1 MTDAPTSWLLE
12 KIRQHASAQSL
23 WFSDENVLNQLPDAQ
38 AWPQKPALMTNRW
51 DIAEHAKRLGF
62 NAEFN
67 DVDLTNIADNSIDHI
82 FYRISKEKA
91 VTHHLINQAQRVL
104 KPLGILWISGQKN
117 EGVKTYIE
125 KASALFGCGK
135 NIQKDGMSY
144 SSQLVKKNT
153 LGQPLTEKLVNDAP
167 LSHALLNDENYRE
180 LRECLSINN
189 TNILS
194 KPGQFGWSK
203 LDQGSEFLIA
213 QVTQHFSTQKHSF
226 EHCLDLGCGYGY
238 LTIASQHL
246 PIKQRTLTDNNAAAL
261 ITASAN
267 CKHLNIAADVIA
279 SDAGEQLPTQFDLI
293 LCNPPFH
300 QGFSVDGDLTD
311 KFLRNAAKLLTAN
324 GVAYFVV
331 NQFIALEKKAL
342 PFFKQINLIAQ
353 NKSFKIIELRKN

>member
-1 MTDAPTSWLLE
+1 MMTDAPTSWLLE
-12 KIRQHASAQSL
+12 QIRQHASAESL
-23 WFSDENVLNQLPDAQ
+23 WFSDENVLHQLPHAE

-51 DIAEHAKRLGF
+51 DIAEHAKHLGF
-62 NAEFN
+62 SAEFN
-67 DVDLTNIADNSIDHI
+67 DVDLSKIADNSVDHI

-104 KPLGILWISGQKN
+104 KPLGMLWVSGQKN

-125 KASALFGCGK
+125 KASALFGCEK
-135 NIQKDGMSY
+135 NIQKNGMSY
-144 SSQLVKKNT
+144 SSQLVKKDNNR
-153 LGQPLTEKLVNDAP
+153 EP
-167 LSHALLNDENYRE
+167 LSEKQLNDENYRE

-189 TNILS
+189 KSVLS
-194 KPGQFGWSK
+194 KPGQFGWNK
-203 LDQGSEFLIA
+203 LDQGSEFLIE
-213 QVTQHFSTQKHSF
+213 QVTQSLTTENRSF

-238 LTIASQHL
+238 LTIASQHI
-246 PIKQRTLTDNNAAAL
+246 PIKHRTLTDNNAAAL

-279 SDAGEQLPTQFDLI
+279 GDAGEYLPKHFDLI

-311 KFLRNAAKLLTAN
+311 KFLRNTEKLLTEN

-353 NKSFKIIELRKN
+353 NKSFKVIELRKN

>member
-1 MTDAPTSWLLE
+1 MTDTPTSWLLE
-12 KIRQHASAQSL
+12 QIRQHASTQSL
-23 WFSDENVLNQLPDAQ
+23 WFSDENVLHQLPDAQ
-38 AWPQKPALMTNRW
+38 AWPQKPALITNRW

-62 NAEFN
+62 SAEFN
-67 DVDLTNIADNSIDHI
+67 DVDLSKIADNSIDHI

-104 KPLGILWISGQKN
+104 KPLGVLWISGQKN

-144 SSQLVKKNT
+144 SSQIVKKDNNNE
-153 LGQPLTEKLVNDAP
+153 LLSEK
-167 LSHALLNDENYRE
+167 LLNDETYRE

-189 TNILS
+189 KNVLS
-194 KPGQFGWSK
+194 KPGQFGWNK
-203 LDQGSEFLIA
+203 LDQGSEFLIE
-213 QVTQHFSTQKHSF
+213 QVTQVLATENRSF

-246 PIKQRTLTDNNAAAL
+246 PIKHRTLTDNNAAAL

-267 CKHLNIAADVIA
+267 CKHLNIAAEVVA
-279 SDAGEQLPTQFDLI
+279 GDAGEQLSKHFDLI

-311 KFLRNAAKLLTAN
+311 KFLRNAGKQLTEN
-324 GVAYFVV
+324 GLAYFVV

-342 PFFKQINLIAQ
+342 PYFTQINLIAQ
-353 NKSFKIIELRKN
+353 NKSFKVIELRKN

>member
-1 MTDAPTSWLLE
+1 MMTDAPTSWLLE
-12 KIRQHASAQSL
+12 QIRQHATTQSL
-23 WFSDENVLNQLPDAQ
+23 WFSDENVLHQLPDAQ

-62 NAEFN
+62 SAEFN
-67 DVDLTNIADNSIDHI
+67 DVDLNKLADNSIDHI

-104 KPLGILWISGQKN
+104 KPLGVLWISGQKN

-125 KASALFGCGK
+125 KASVLFGCGK

-144 SSQLVKKNT
+144 SSQLVKRDNSGE
-153 LGQPLTEKLVNDAP
+153 LLNDKQ
-167 LSHALLNDENYRE
+167 LNDENYRE

-189 TNILS
+189 KSVLS
-194 KPGQFGWSK
+194 KPGQFGWNK
-203 LDQGSEFLIA
+203 LDQGSEFLIE
-213 QVTQHFSTQKHSF
+213 QVTQALATENRSF

-261 ITASAN
+261 MTASAN
-267 CKHLNIAADVIA
+267 CKHLNIAAEVIA
-279 SDAGEQLPTQFDLI
+279 GDAGEQLPQYFDLI

-311 KFLRNAAKLLTAN
+311 KFLRNAAKQLTEN
-324 GVAYFVV
+324 GLAYFVV

-342 PFFKQINLIAQ
+342 PYFTQINLIAQ
-353 NKSFKIIELRKN
+353 NKSFKVIELRKN

>member
-1 MTDAPTSWLLE
+1 MMTDAPTSWLLE
-12 KIRQHASAQSL
+12 KIRQHATTQSL
-23 WFSDENVLNQLPDAQ
+23 WFSDENALHQLPDAQ

-62 NAEFN
+62 SAEFN
-67 DVDLTNIADNSIDHI
+67 DVDLSKIADNSVDHI

-104 KPLGILWISGQKN
+104 KPLGVLWISGQKN

-125 KASALFGCGK
+125 KASVLFGCGK

-144 SSQLVKKNT
+144 SSQLVKKDKS
-153 LGQPLTEKLVNDAP
+153 GE
-167 LSHALLNDENYRE
+167 LLNDENYRE

-189 TNILS
+189 KSVLS
-194 KPGQFGWSK
+194 KPGQFGWNK
-203 LDQGSEFLIA
+203 LDQGSEFLIE
-213 QVTQHFSTQKHSF
+213 QVTQALATEKRNF

-261 ITASAN
+261 ITANAN
-267 CKHLNIAADVIA
+267 CKHLNISAEVIA
-279 SDAGEQLPTQFDLI
+279 GDAGEQLPKQFDLI

-311 KFLRNAAKLLTAN
+311 KFLRNAAKQLTEN
-324 GVAYFVV
+324 GLAYFVV

-342 PFFKQINLIAQ
+342 PYFKQINLIAQ
-353 NKSFKIIELRKN
+353 NKSFKVIELRKN

>member
-12 KIRQHASAQSL
+12 KIRQHASTQSL
-23 WFSDENVLNQLPDAQ
+23 WFSDENVLHQLPDAQ
-38 AWPQKPALMTNRW
+38 AWLQKPALMTNRW

-62 NAEFN
+62 SAEFN
-67 DVDLTNIADNSIDHI
+67 DVDLREIADNSVDHI

-104 KPLGILWISGQKN
+104 KPLGVLWISGQKN

-125 KASALFGCGK
+125 KASALFGCEK
-135 NIQKDGMSY
+135 NIQKNGMSY
-144 SSQLVKKNT
+144 SSQLIKTDILNE
-153 LGQPLTEKLVNDAP
+153 PLNNR
-167 LSHALLNDENYRE
+167 LLNDENYRE

-189 TNILS
+189 QDVLS
-194 KPGQFGWSK
+194 KPGQFGWNK
-203 LDQGSEFLIA
+203 LDQGSEFLIE
-213 QVTQHFSTQKHSF
+213 QVTQTLAADNRHFD
-226 EHCLDLGCGYGY
+226 HCLDLGCGYGY

-267 CKHLNIAADVIA
+267 CKLLNIAADVIGG
-279 SDAGEQLPTQFDLI
+279 DAGEPLPKHFDLI

-311 KFLRNAAKLLTAN
+311 KFLRNAEKLLTEN

-342 PFFKQINLIAQ
+342 PFFKEINLLAQ
-353 NKSFKIIELRKN
+353 NKSFKVIELRKN

>member
-12 KIRQHASAQSL
+12 QIRQHASTQSL
-23 WFSDENVLNQLPDAQ
+23 WFSDENVLHQLPNAQ
-38 AWPQKPALMTNRW
+38 AWLQKPALITNRW
-51 DIAEHAKRLGF
+51 DIAEHATRLGF
-62 NAEFN
+62 DAEFN
-67 DVDLTNIADNSIDHI
+67 DVDLSKFADNSVDHI

-104 KPLGILWISGQKN
+104 KPLGVLWISGQKN

-125 KASALFGCGK
+125 KASALFACEK

-144 SSQLVKKNT
+144 SSQLVKKDIPEN
-153 LGQPLTEKLVNDAP
+153 QVNA
-167 LSHALLNDENYRE
+167 HCLNDENYRE
-180 LRECLSINN
+180 LRECLTINN
-189 TNILS
+189 KNVLS
-194 KPGQFGWSK
+194 KPGQFGWNK
-203 LDQGSEFLIA
+203 LDQGSEFLIE
-213 QVTQHFSTQKHSF
+213 QVTQILAAQNPSF

-246 PIKQRTLTDNNAAAL
+246 PVKQRTLTDNNAAAL

-267 CKHLNIAADVIA
+267 CKHLNIAADIIA
-279 SDAGEQLPTQFDLI
+279 DDAGEHLPKRFDLI

-311 KFLRNAAKLLTAN
+311 KFLRNAEKLLSEY

-331 NQFIALEKKAL
+331 NQFVALEKKAL

>member
-12 KIRQHASAQSL
+12 KIRQHTSTQSL
-23 WFSDENVLNQLPDAQ
+23 WFSDENVLHQLPDAQ
-38 AWPQKPALMTNRW
+38 AWPQKPALITNRW

-62 NAEFN
+62 SAEFN
-67 DVDLTNIADNSIDHI
+67 DVDLSKLADNSIDHI

-104 KPLGILWISGQKN
+104 KPLGILWVSGQKN
-117 EGVKTYIE
+117 EGIKTYIE
-125 KASALFGCGK
+125 KASALFGCEK

-144 SSQLVKKNT
+144 SSQLVKKVNSSA
-153 LGQPLTEKLVNDAP
+153 LLAEKL
-167 LSHALLNDENYRE
+167 LNNESYRE
-180 LRECLSINN
+180 LRECLSINHKN
-189 TNILS
+189 VLS
-194 KPGQFGWSK
+194 KPGQFGWNK
-203 LDQGSEFLIA
+203 LDQGSEFLIE
-213 QVTQHFSTQKHSF
+213 QLTQTLAAENHSF

-246 PIKQRTLTDNNAAAL
+246 PIKNRTLTDNNAAAL

-267 CKHLNIAADVIA
+267 CKHLNIAAEVIA
-279 SDAGEQLPTQFDLI
+279 GDAGEQLPKHFDLI

-311 KFLRNAAKLLTAN
+311 KFLRNAAKQLTAN

-342 PFFKQINLIAQ
+342 PYFTQINVIAQ
-353 NKSFKIIELRKN
+353 NKSFKVIELRKN

>member
-1 MTDAPTSWLLE
+1 MTDAPTTWLIE
-12 KIRQHASAQSL
+12 QIRQHASKQSL
-23 WFSDENVLNQLPDAQ
+23 WFSDENVLHQLPDAQ
-38 AWPQKPALMTNRW
+38 AWPQKPAIITNRW
-51 DIAEHAKRLGF
+51 DIAEHATRLGF

-67 DVDLTNIADNSIDHI
+67 DVDLSRFANNSTDHI

-104 KPLGILWISGQKN
+104 KPLGVLWISGQKN

-144 SSQLVKKNT
+144 SSQLVKKDIPENQ
-153 LGQPLTEKLVNDAP
+153 LIA
-167 LSHALLNDENYRE
+167 HRLNDENYRE
-180 LRECLSINN
+180 LRECLTINN
-189 TNILS
+189 IGVLS
-194 KPGQFGWSK
+194 KPGQFGWNK
-203 LDQGSEFLIA
+203 LDQGSEFLIE
-213 QVTQHFSTQKHSF
+213 QVTQILATHNRSF

-238 LTIASQHL
+238 LTLASQHF
-246 PIKQRTLTDNNAAAL
+246 PVKQRTLTDNNAAAL

-267 CKHLNIAADVIA
+267 CKHLNITADVIVD
-279 SDAGEQLPTQFDLI
+279 DAGAHLPKQFDLI

-311 KFLRNAAKLLTAN
+311 KFLRNTEKLLSEY

-353 NKSFKIIELRKN
+353 NKSFKVIELRKN

>member
-1 MTDAPTSWLLE
+1 MTDAPTTWLLE
-12 KIRQHASAQSL
+12 KIRQHASTHSL
-23 WFSDENVLNQLPDAQ
+23 WFSDENVLHQLPDAQ
-38 AWPQKPALMTNRW
+38 AWPHKPALMTNRW

-62 NAEFN
+62 ATEFN
-67 DVDLTNIADNSIDHI
+67 DADLSKLADKSVDHI

-91 VTHHLINQAQRVL
+91 VTHHVINQAQRVL
-104 KPLGILWISGQKN
+104 KPLGVLWLSGQKN

-125 KASALFGCGK
+125 KASALFGCSK

-144 SSQLVKKNT
+144 SSQLLKIDNNREA
-153 LGQPLTEKLVNDAP
+153 LHEKY
-167 LSHALLNDENYRE
+167 LNDDNYRE

-189 TNILS
+189 KNILS
-194 KPGQFGWSK
+194 KPGQFGWNK
-203 LDQGSEFLIA
+203 VDQGSEFLIE
-213 QVTQHFSTQKHSF
+213 QVTQSLAAEQRSF

-267 CKHLNIAADVIA
+267 CKHLNIAAEVVA
-279 SDAGEQLPTQFDLI
+279 SDAGEQLPPHFDLI

-311 KFLRNAAKLLTAN
+311 KFLRNAAKQLTPN
-324 GVAYFVV
+324 GLAYFVV

-342 PFFKQINLIAQ
+342 PYFGQINLIAQ
-353 NKSFKIIELRKN
+353 NKSFKVLELRKT

>member
-1 MTDAPTSWLLE
+1 MMTDAPTSWLLE
-12 KIRQHASAQSL
+12 QIRQHATTQSL
-23 WFSDENVLNQLPDAQ
+23 WFSDENVLHQLPDAQ
-38 AWPQKPALMTNRW
+38 HWPQKPALMTNRW

-62 NAEFN
+62 SAEFN
-67 DVDLTNIADNSIDHI
+67 DVDLSKIADNSVDHI

-104 KPLGILWISGQKN
+104 KPLGVLWISGQKN

-144 SSQLVKKNT
+144 SSQLVKKDKS
-153 LGQPLTEKLVNDAP
+153 GE
-167 LSHALLNDENYRE
+167 LLNDENYRE

-189 TNILS
+189 KSVLS
-194 KPGQFGWSK
+194 KPGQFGWNK
-203 LDQGSEFLIA
+203 LDQGSEFLID
-213 QVTQHFSTQKHSF
+213 QVTQALVTENLSF
-226 EHCLDLGCGYGY
+226 EHFLDLGCGYGY

-267 CKHLNIAADVIA
+267 CKHLNIAAEVIA
-279 SDAGEQLPTQFDLI
+279 GDAGEQLPKYFDLI

-311 KFLRNAAKLLTAN
+311 KFLRNAAKQLTEK
-324 GVAYFVV
+324 GLAYFVV

-342 PFFKQINLIAQ
+342 PYFTQINLIAQ
-353 NKSFKIIELRKN
+353 NKSFKVIELRKN

>member
-12 KIRQHASAQSL
+12 QIRQHASTQSL
-23 WFSDENVLNQLPDAQ
+23 WFSDENVLHQLPDAQ
-38 AWPQKPALMTNRW
+38 SWPQKPALMTNRW

-62 NAEFN
+62 SAEFN
-67 DVDLTNIADNSIDHI
+67 DVDLSKIADNSVDHI

-104 KPLGILWISGQKN
+104 KPLGVLWISGQKN

-144 SSQLVKKNT
+144 SSQLVKKDNSEDQ
-153 LGQPLTEKLVNDAP
+153 LNEK
-167 LSHALLNDENYRE
+167 LLNDENYRE

-189 TNILS
+189 KSVLS
-194 KPGQFGWSK
+194 KPGQFGWNK
-203 LDQGSEFLIA
+203 LDQGSEFLIE
-213 QVTQHFSTQKHSF
+213 QVTQALVTENRSF

-267 CKHLNIAADVIA
+267 CKHLNIVAEVVAG
-279 SDAGEQLPTQFDLI
+279 DAGEQLPKHFDLI

-300 QGFSVDGDLTD
+300 QGFSIDGDLTD
-311 KFLRNAAKLLTAN
+311 KFLRNAAKQLTEN
-324 GVAYFVV
+324 GLAYFVV

-342 PFFKQINLIAQ
+342 PYFTQINLIAQ
-353 NKSFKIIELRKN
+353 NKSFKVIELRKN